1 MQIKTVRN
9 VLSEANRA
17 YRDNSNEPWV
27 IQFGL
32 DLKEL
37 ERFKVGVPE
46 FGIAAFGGE
55 KDNSGICK

>member
-17 YRDNSNEPWV
+17 YRDDSNEPWV

-46 FGIAAFGGE
+46 FGIAGFGG
-55 KDNSGICK
+55 KR